1 MAVYCDDSAKS
12 HGINGSKC
20 LVARVAPRAAEKVV
34 RVVLRS
40 VLRVVLSSSRSSA
53 EIILL
58 IIFKVINNIIKRGDG
73 KSGDKVVS
81 GNVPM

>member
-20 LVARVAPRAAEKVV
+20 LVARVAPRAADKVV

-53 EIILL
+53 EI
-58 IIFKVINNIIKRGDG
+58 RGDG